1 MSIRDNIQE
10 VSERVADE
18 KLNNP
23 PSQTALLL
31 HKLAT
36 NAILGG
42 TEDWVNYMKMFAKT
56 PDELAR
62 LIPTYPDPDDE
73 AERETLRSARAY
85 LAANGMCTEMTT
97 EHTDLRVTDTLNV
110 PPQQ

>member
-10 VSERVADE
+10 VSETIADE
-18 KLNNP
+18 IANNA
-23 PSQTALLL
+23 PSQTALYV

-42 TEDWVNYMKMFAKT
+42 PEDWVNYMKMFAKT
-56 PDELAR
+56 PEELAR
-62 LIPTYPDPDDE
+62 LIPLEPDPEDPT
-73 AERETLRSARAY
+73 EREKLRSARAY

-97 EHTDLRVTDTLNV
+97 PHMDLRVTDDLNV
-110 PPQQ
+110 PQQ